1 MKTEL
6 KSTYIPKKDQT
17 SADREAAGQSKTP
30 TFHVQTG
37 VRAGG
42 FYDWWQGVAEGWNM
56 RDRSSTGTV

>member
-1 MKTEL
+1 METNL
-6 KSTYIPKKDQT
+6 KSTFVLISDQT
-17 SADREAAGQSKTP
+17 SADCEAAGQSKTP

>member
-1 MKTEL
+1 MKSNL
-6 KSTYIPKKDQT
+6 KLKNKQK
-17 SADREAAGQSKTP
+17 GKTK
-30 TFHVQTG
+30 TLRVQTD